1 MYMVRVVEHSNRLP
15 REVVQSPF
23 METFRTHLDAHLCDL
38 L

>member
-1 MYMVRVVEHSNRLP
+1 MYTVRVVEHSNRLP

-23 METFRTHLDAHLCDL
+23 MAIFKTHLDAHLCDL